1 MEPHLGS
8 CMSSQYHSVS
18 WDNSHSNGLV
28 DGGLSDFHSH
38 VLKGTR
44 RDHIMGPEGTE
55 HQIILLPTEIHKNS
69 ILPHFLHH
77 GLQVNLIQLLDT
89 RQRLPWHGR
98 QLRKAYPTSTIPH
111 PHCRFWSN
119 VMTQKRTGCS
129 FSVYPKGLGW
139 FWVGTSNDHQ
149 RSSNIFHPKVGKK
162 SSEPHPTDPT
172 VLFGTR
178 PWPVWLSSLP
188 RDSWFPFMKG
198 STRQLGSGISTGPS
212 SCGMFAQTTDHMTQ
226 NTTDINRWSTQIL
239 AIS

>member
-1 MEPHLGS
+1 
-8 CMSSQYHSVS
+8 MSSQYHSVS

-44 RDHIMGPEGTE
+44 RDHIMGPEGTVLNTKSSCSPPKSTK
-55 HQIILLPTEIHKNS
+55 IASFRIFS
-69 ILPHFLHH
+69 IMVFRS
-77 GLQVNLIQLLDT
+77 ISSSF
-89 RQRLPWHGR
+89 W
-98 QLRKAYPTSTIPH
+98 IPGKDS
-111 PHCRFWSN
+111 PG
-119 VMTQKRTGCS
+119 TAGCS

-139 FWVGTSNDHQ
+139 FWVRTSNDHQ

-162 SSEPHPTDPT
+162 SSSEPHPTDPT

>member
-1 MEPHLGS
+1 MHVF
-8 CMSSQYHSVS
+8 SVS
-18 WDNSHSNGLV
+18 FSILGQFSFQWFSGWRRTIWFPLTCTQRYQK
-28 DGGLSDFHSH
+28 GPYY
-38 VLKGTR
+38 GTR
-44 RDHIMGPEGTE
+44 RYWTPNHPAPHRNPQKYTKIASFRIFSIMVFR
-55 HQIILLPTEIHKNS
+55 S
-69 ILPHFLHH
+69 ISSSFWIP
-77 GLQVNLIQLLDT
+77 GKDS
-89 RQRLPWHGR
+89 PGM
-98 QLRKAYPTSTIPH
+98 ASTIPH

-139 FWVGTSNDHQ
+139 FWVRTSNDHQ

-162 SSEPHPTDPT
+162 SSSEPHLTDPT

-226 NTTDINRWSTQIL
+226 IETPKETKIQQISTDDPHRS
-239 AIS
+239 